1 MKLYFSPG
9 ACSLSPHIVL
19 NELNLP
25 VQLQKVDTKTKTLA
39 DGGNYYAINAKG
51 QVPLLELDDGTR
63 ITEGAAI
70 VQFLADREGA
80 RELAPQPGT
89 VARARVQEV
98 LNFVASELHKAFV
111 PLFRPTSSDADKE
124 AAKAQVAKHLD
135 YVETLFADGRDYSTS
150 SSFTVADAYLFVVT
164 NWSNFVGIP
173 LANWPRL
180 SAFMGRVAARPAV
193 QAALKAEGL
202 I

>member
-9 ACSLSPHIVL
+9 ACSLSPHIVI

-25 VQLQKVDTKTKTLA
+25 VTLQRVDTKTKTLA
-39 DGGNYYAINAKG
+39 DGGDYRAINPKG

-89 VARARVQEV
+89 VARARVQEM

-111 PLFRPTSSDADKE
+111 PLFVPTSSDAEKE
-124 AAKAQVAKHLD
+124 AARKAVSRHLD
-135 YVETLFADGRDYSTS
+135 HVESLFGDGRDHVTS
-150 SSFTVADAYLFVVT
+150 AAFTLADAYLFVVT
-164 NWSNFVGIP
+164 NWTGFVGMS
-173 LANWPRL
+173 LDAWPRL
-180 SAFMGRVAARPAV
+180 KAYMGRIAARPAV

-202 I
+202 A